1 MVEVMVVAGA
11 KEHVDS
17 VVTEPLGDERG
28 VVVEA
33 SVMDGNPTQ
42 TPCDRAAD
50 ADLPIV
56 LASAP
61 VADLDA
67 PAAS

>member
-1 MVEVMVVAGA
+1 MVEEIVVAEP
-11 KEHVDS
+11 KERVDAF
-17 VVTEPLGDERG
+17 VTEALGDERG

-33 SVMDGNPTQ
+33 SVLDGNPTQ
-42 TPCDRAAD
+42 TPCGRAAD
-50 ADLPIV
+50 ADLPFV

-61 VADLDA
+61 VPDLDA

>member
-1 MVEVMVVAGA
+1 MVEEIVVAEP
-11 KEHVDS
+11 KERVDAF
-17 VVTEPLGDERG
+17 VTEALGDERG

-33 SVMDGNPTQ
+33 SVLDGNPTQ
-42 TPCDRAAD
+42 TPCDPAAN

-61 VADLDA
+61 VPDLDA